1 MVLAGRLTVSL
12 SLALISTQSLKEG
25 LTVQERLKLF
35 ESRDLKKD

>member
-1 MVLAGRLTVSL
+1 MACFFSP
-12 SLALISTQSLKEG
+12 ALVSTQSLKEG